1 MPSRKDTLKTPWRQ
15 PLNSSNWREN
25 SPTPPPP
32 MSTPTLAPHATP
44 CHYTQ
49 ATFPIGP
56 ATLTL
61 FDNPGNC
68 TCQVVPIVP
77 LMKRV
82 TPFKITVNNKD
93 TRWSLESADKSLK
106 QGHSIENV
114 SKVRLHG
121 SGSEKK
127 ISIWLEL
134 WFGKLW
140 GKNDR
145 FFLNALFHR
154 SEQRSLCQI

>member
-25 SPTPPPP
+25 SPTPPP

-49 ATFPIGP
+49 AT
-56 ATLTL
+56 
-61 FDNPGNC
+61 C

-114 SKVRLHG
+114 SKVRFHG